1 MAYMIALA
9 SHCLRK
15 SSRHLPP
22 HLSLLHLLP
31 LNLKLLPPPLPLKL
45 KLLPLLLPLNLKL
58 LPLLLPLNLKLLPPL
73 LALNP
78 KILPPLRP
86 WCNGEC
92 AKTTLTMLCI
102 ALRRLTGTC
111 CAL

>member
-58 LPLLLPLNLKLLPPL
+58 LPLLLPLNLK
-73 LALNP
+73 
-78 KILPPLRP
+78 ILPPLRP